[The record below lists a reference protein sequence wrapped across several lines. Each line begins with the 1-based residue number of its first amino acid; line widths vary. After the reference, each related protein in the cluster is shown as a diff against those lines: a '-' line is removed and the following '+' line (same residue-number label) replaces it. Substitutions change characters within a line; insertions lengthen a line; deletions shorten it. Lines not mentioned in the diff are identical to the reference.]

1 MKLPNRIDIRNAY
14 AHSLFLRSAGPLNVG
29 DRMLCDLGIE
39 VQQLRNWIRDEGQ
52 RNNTCTYDILGGE
65 VCQGCKCGKNQ
76 PTAT

>member
-1 MKLPNRIDIRNAY
+1 
-14 AHSLFLRSAGPLNVG
+14 
-29 DRMLCDLGIE
+29 MLCDLGIE